1 MIDHKYG
8 KAETRKEIEERNGQ
22 KISVKIKTQKCS
34 RCGYEKEDRIRT
46 IIENGDSDTEK
57 SEPVDKNKKVQSNKD
72 SSKESTFKKPNKS
85 NNLSPKDISNTGG
98 DEGVIILKNKKGN
111 TDNIESNTRVEP
123 RNVECESCDYTEVD
137 EEHHRRTGD
146 YCPECN
152 GWLRIMN
159 NT

>member
-1 MIDHKYG
+1 MIDHKYS

-46 IIENGDSDTEK
+46 IIENGDSDKEK
-57 SEPVDKNKKVQSNKD
+57 SEPVDENVTSDKD
-72 SSKESTFKKPNKS
+72 APKESTFKKSEKS
-85 NNLSPKDISNTGG
+85 DNFSPKDISNTGG
-98 DEGVIILKNKKGN
+98 DEGVIILKNKQEKTN
-111 TDNIESNTRVEP
+111 TIESNTRVEP

-159 NT
+159 N

>member
-57 SEPVDKNKKVQSNKD
+57 SEPIDKKIQSNKD
-72 SSKESTFKKPNKS
+72 SSKESTFKKPSKS

-123 RNVECESCDYTEVD
+123 RNVECESCDYMEVD